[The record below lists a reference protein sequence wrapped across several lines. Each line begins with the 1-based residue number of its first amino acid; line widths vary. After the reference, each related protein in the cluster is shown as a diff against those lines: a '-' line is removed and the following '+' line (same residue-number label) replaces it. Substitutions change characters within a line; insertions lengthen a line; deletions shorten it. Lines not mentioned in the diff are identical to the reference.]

1 MDNGLE
7 EIRKRKIESLQQQAQ
22 KQAEEET
29 QLQSQIQQLEEIVR
43 RALTKEALQR
53 YGNLKTAHPEKAVQL
68 LVVVANAIQT
78 QNIKTIDDNQLKEI
92 LMMMDKKHETKIRFR

>member
-1 MDNGLE
+1 MDYGLE
-7 EIRKRKIESLQQQAQ
+7 AIKRKKLESLQQQAQ
-22 KQAEEET
+22 KQAGEET
-29 QLQSQIQQLEEIVR
+29 QLQAQIQQLEEIVR

-78 QNIKTIDDNQLKEI
+78 QNIKAIDDKQLKEI
-92 LMMMDKKHETKIRFR
+92 LMMMDKKHETKIRFK

>member
-1 MDNGLE
+1 MGDRLE

-22 KQAEEET
+22 KQAEGEA
-29 QLQSQIQQLEEIVR
+29 QLQAQIQQLEEIVR

-78 QNIKTIDDNQLKEI
+78 QNIKAIDDKQLKEI
-92 LMMMDKKHETKIRFR
+92 LMMMDKKHETKIRFK

>member
-7 EIRKRKIESLQQQAQ
+7 EIRKRKIELLQQTQ
-22 KQAEEET
+22 KQAEEEN
-29 QLQSQIQQLEEIVR
+29 QLKTQIQQLEEIVR

-68 LVVVANAIQT
+68 LVVVANAIQM
-78 QNIKTIDDNQLKEI
+78 QNIKKIDDNQLKEI

>member
-22 KQAEEET
+22 KQAEEEA

-78 QNIKTIDDNQLKEI
+78 QNIKAIDDKQLKEI

>member
-7 EIRKRKIESLQQQAQ
+7 ELRKRKLESLQQQAQ
-22 KQAEEET
+22 KQAEEEN
-29 QLQSQIQQLEEIVR
+29 QLKAQIQQLEEIVR

-78 QNIKTIDDNQLKEI
+78 QNIKTIDDKQLKEI
-92 LMMMDKKHETKIRFR
+92 LMMMDKKRETKIRFK